1 MKKLV
6 RCLTMK
12 KNIFIAFRIKKKR
25 TLETEI
31 KFD

>member
-1 MKKLV
+1 MFNYEEKYFYRLSY
-6 RCLTMK
+6 
-12 KNIFIAFRIKKKR
+12 RIKKKR